1 MMKIRGLIVSVVIA
15 TLFLGACAQSSV
27 TGIKIKNR
35 EDSLSYAF
43 GIVNYNAL
51 ISDSLNLNPMVVAK
65 AMIDGQKG
73 KPVMTD
79 DEARSY
85 IMQFISEREQ
95 ARIAKQQEMEKVNYL
110 DYIKENEDFL
120 AKNKEKAGVVETPS
134 GLQYEVI
141 KMGTGPKPAATDR
154 VRVHY
159 SGTLIDGTEFDS
171 SIKRNEPAEFPLN
184 QVIPGWTEGLQL
196 MPVGS
201 KFRLFLPEKL
211 AYGANGAGPQ
221 VKPYSTLIFE
231 VELLDIV
238 K

>member
-1 MMKIRGLIVSVVIA
+1 MKIRGLIVSVVIA